1 MKIFGQVQN
10 LVVAHTDVSA
20 DAGEPYGSSFQI
32 SHPDNIVI
40 NHSIGNIFCR
50 SDRQSISP
58 VCTPVYNVILDN
70 RLKALKIF
78 SDIVNVLKISDIV
91 TPRKRHRLND
101 LWQLDTPCYKL
112 LPVSLLQLRASDSVL
127 GNLYLSGGVLKLR
140 LCLAR
145 GGKRNVKGFEA
156 GLYTTTGSPY
166 GFLKTISR
174 KRQHSGARQCTKQT
188 GRDHTARIH
197 GNLLHVK
204 RDIAF

>member
-10 LVVAHTDVSA
+10 LVIAHSDISA
-20 DAGEPYGSSFQI
+20 DTGEPYGSRFQVC
-32 SHPDNIVI
+32 HPDNIVI
-40 NHSIGNIFCR
+40 NHGVGNIFR
-50 SDRQSISP
+50 RNDRQSISP
-58 VCTPVYNVILDN
+58 ICAPVYNVFLDN

-91 TPRKRHRLND
+91 TPCERHSLND
-101 LWQLDTPCYKL
+101 LWQLGTPCHKL

-127 GNLYLSGGVLKLR
+127 GNPCLFGSVRKLR
-140 LCLAR
+140 LYFAR
-145 GGKRNVKGFEA
+145 SGKRNIKGFEA
-156 GLYTTTGSPY
+156 GLYTTTGGPY

-174 KRQHSGARQCTKQT
+174 KRQRSGTRQCAKQT

-204 RDIAF
+204 RDIAL